1 MDLLLNRKQ
10 QKKQT
15 GKSIFII
22 NSPLDFEFASAK
34 GLYISWKEL
43 PFFDGFVC
51 ITNGSRKPLPTGNRS
66 WRIFADSFPQMNN
79 YFCFV
84 NVRHTAIRVSVFL
97 VFSGS
102 PLREVCFF
110 MSATFFSLAA
120 INWLQ
125 IIRHATIVAP
135 PRSVIRLPPAPA
147 SMPTAWQTTADLILP
162 ATTAT

>member
-15 GKSIFII
+15 GKCIFII

-66 WRIFADSFPQMNN
+66 LRIFADSFPQMNN

-102 PLREVCFF
+102 QLREVCFF
-110 MSATFFSLAA
+110 LCLPLSFPVPGGDQLAE
-120 INWLQ
+120 

-135 PRSVIRLPPAPA
+135 PRSVIRLPPGPC
-147 SMPTAWQTTADLILP
+147 
-162 ATTAT
+162 

>member
-15 GKSIFII
+15 AKSIFII

-97 VFSGS
+97 VFPGS

-110 MSATFFSLAA
+110 YVCHFLFPFLAA

-125 IIRHATIVAP
+125 IIRHATIAGPSPVCDK
-135 PRSVIRLPPAPA
+135 
-147 SMPTAWQTTADLILP
+147 TTSSP
-162 ATTAT
+162 C